1 MGGILMT
8 DDKKDLWESIE
19 TLRKAFKEADSIY
32 EKLADECDHDTK
44 IAVVKWA
51 MKHIVE
57 HAQDGGSFRYLI
69 YDRLGFGPE
78 AYAALC
84 SDGMTISNEFD
95 LSMKPELAKALKINN
110 ISKAKEVLHLCDEPG
125 CFDEISSGWPAKNG
139 RYRRTCGNHYHEIT
153 KLCDSEDG
161 DKMCNDCNCW
171 KHTRSMCG

>member
-1 MGGILMT
+1 MT
-8 DDKKDLWESIE
+8 DENRKFWDAIE
-19 TLRKAFKEADSIY
+19 NIQQAFKDIDAEYAKMAEECDP
-32 EKLADECDHDTK
+32 ELKLAVTK
-44 IAVVKWA
+44 WV

-95 LSMKPELAKALKINN
+95 LSIKPELAKALKINN
-110 ISKAKEVLHLCDEPG
+110 ISKAKEVLGLCDEPG

-139 RYRRTCGNHYHEIT
+139 RYRHTCGNHYHEIT

-161 DKMCNDCNCW
+161 DKMCNDCN
-171 KHTRSMCG
+171 TSI

>member
-1 MGGILMT
+1 MT
-8 DDKKDLWESIE
+8 EDNELQE
-19 TLRKAFKEADSIY
+19 AMKELGKYMEEANTALDNMVKSCDPLT
-32 EKLADECDHDTK
+32 KLAV
-44 IAVVKWA
+44 ARWV

-110 ISKAKEVLHLCDEPG
+110 ISKVKEVLHLCDEPG
-125 CFDEISSGWPAKNG
+125 CFNEISSGWPAKNG
-139 RYRRTCGNHYHEIT
+139 RYRRTCGTHYREIT